1 MSKMQGISV
10 KLPLLYGDRDG
21 PYELNQDLGSVV
33 RQNLKN
39 LLLTSPGERVMIP
52 TFGAGLHEVLFES
65 ANSSLF
71 SELSSRIYSQVQKF
85 MPFVALESVE
95 FITTEDDPTLSANA
109 LNIVVTFSF
118 GNLNQKDVLKITLL
132 NN

>member
-1 MSKMQGISV
+1 MQGISV
-10 KLPLLYGDRDG
+10 KVPLLYSDRDG
-21 PYELNQDLGSVV
+21 PYQLNQDLGSVV

-52 TFGAGLHEVLFES
+52 TFGAGLHEVLFENAS
-65 ANSSLF
+65 GGLF
-71 SELSSRIYSQVQKF
+71 DELTSRIYSQVQRF
-85 MPFVALESVE
+85 MPFVVLESVE
-95 FITTEDDPTLSANA
+95 FITTENDPTLSANA
-109 LNIVVTFSF
+109 LNIVIAFSF